1 MKHVLPI
8 LFIVFLGLVMG
19 GTGSYVGF
27 HLLTEDVNTYDQI
40 PYVVSESVPE
50 TVSESTDSGQTDR
63 AIGGMVDAAHAGESG
78 QIISGETTA
87 PYRMFDSHRYE
98 QALAD
103 EQVLVLYFC
112 SAEDPICQVE
122 SPDIAEGF
130 DKLTVSNVVGFQ
142 IDYNQETMSEY
153 EKNLV
158 ETFDIDTQHTKLVLV
173 DGEEALRSSEAWTTP
188 RFVEAIG
195 KVVNDR

>member
-40 PYVVSESVPE
+40 PYVVSESVSE
-50 TVSESTDSGQTDR
+50 TVSESTDSAQTDR

-78 QIISGETTA
+78 KIISGRTNA
-87 PYRMFDSHRYE
+87 PFRMFDQVLYE
-98 QALAD
+98 QAISD
-103 EQVLVLYFC
+103 ENIIVLYFC
-112 SAEDPICQVE
+112 SDADPICQVE

-188 RFVEAIG
+188 RFVEAITEL
-195 KVVNDR
+195 VQEE